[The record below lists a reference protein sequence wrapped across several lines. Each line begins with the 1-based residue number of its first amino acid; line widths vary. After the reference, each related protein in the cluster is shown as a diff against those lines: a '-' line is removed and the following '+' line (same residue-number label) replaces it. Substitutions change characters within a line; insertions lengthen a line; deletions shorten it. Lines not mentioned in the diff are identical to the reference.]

1 MADEVKKVIASSTNL
16 PMSVIFVVLDP
27 RNFKF
32 MQQFKADDLRRP
44 FNLEEDS
51 ADCQDNVQVMNFER
65 NDELLTV

>member
-1 MADEVKKVIASSTNL
+1 
-16 PMSVIFVVLDP
+16 MSVIFVVLDP